1 MSAAETDEPIE
12 RRFGVW
18 TYGSPRNN
26 VLGGAQIPPREE
38 TLWGCNH
45 GGLTPR
51 TLSVCICK

>member
-18 TYGSPRNN
+18 THGSPRNN

-38 TLWGCNH
+38 TLWGVQ
-45 GGLTPR
+45 PR
-51 TLSVCICK
+51 RSDSAHAKCVYM